1 MIQNLPP
8 KRYNKL
14 ILSITMVLL
23 CLLSLV
29 SLLGFWGLKP
39 LLKKRIQSA
48 VLESTNGLY
57 SIDFKS
63 LKYDILSGSAEVS
76 SVVWQSDSTLF
87 DDLKRANQMPDN
99 VYEAKVNKI
108 ELTGLRPWTIIFSKK
123 LHLNSIVIYSPIID
137 VLHQK
142 QSYNS
147 LKTAK
152 SPYQIISKFVKSF
165 EVEKVSFDN
174 ITFNFTNLANPQK
187 PQHSKVENLDL
198 VVSNFL
204 IDSASHIDKKRF
216 YYTKECIFK
225 LKSVKVT
232 SKDSLNLFSINS
244 LVFSTRTR
252 TLSMADLRYQP
263 RYQPII
269 YGNKSEGEDRILVH
283 CKNLALRG
291 ISLQKLFF
299 EKKLYAHSLQINSG
313 MINVFT
319 DTRIFNT
326 PPKSNFRPFPPKAFK
341 DLAFKMCIDTVNLR
355 KFSITYSEYN
365 PETKMVGNVKF
376 RRVFGSILNCTN
388 DTLPLSQ
395 KPICV
400 LSVKAKLMNQADMF
414 LNFSFDLNAKN
425 EDFTCQGGVIN
436 MQAKAVNQVLKSLVM
451 AEIKEGFVEKFSFN
465 MKGNKFGL
473 RGSSTMIYNGLEVDI
488 YKQLNKAGIFKK
500 RKFLSF
506 IANQFVIKN
515 SNPIPKKPIRVA
527 KINYMRVPSKAFFY
541 TIWKGLVDG
550 IYGSVI

>member
-1 MIQNLPP
+1 MIQNLPKIQP
-8 KRYNKL
+8 KRLYVNIFFVFLGLVVLAL
-14 ILSITMVLL
+14 IFGI
-23 CLLSLV
+23 
-29 SLLGFWGLKP
+29 WGLKP
-39 LLKKRIQSA
+39 LLTKRIQST

-57 SIDFKS
+57 TIDFKS
-63 LKYDILSGSAEVS
+63 LNYDILSGSAEVS
-76 SVVWQSDSTLF
+76 DVVWQSDSTRF

-108 ELTGLRPWTIIFSKK
+108 ELAGLRPWTIIFSKK
-123 LHLNSIVIYSPIID
+123 LHLNSIVINSPIID
-137 VLHQK
+137 ILHQK
-142 QSYNS
+142 QPYNS

-165 EVEKVSFDN
+165 EVEKITFNN
-174 ITFNFTNLANPQK
+174 ITFNFTNLSNPQK

-198 VVSNFL
+198 IVSDFL
-204 IDSASHIDKKRF
+204 IDSTASSDRKRF
-216 YYTKECIFK
+216 FYTKECIFK
-225 LKSVKVT
+225 LKKVEVS

-269 YGNKSEGEDRILVH
+269 YGNKSDGDDRILVL
-283 CKNLALRG
+283 CKNLELRE

-341 DLAFKMCIDTVNLR
+341 DLAFKMCIDTVNLK

-376 RRVFGSILNCTN
+376 RKIFGSILNCTN
-388 DTLPLSQ
+388 DTLPLALN
-395 KPICV
+395 PISV

-414 LNFSFDLNAKN
+414 LKFNFDLNAKN
-425 EDFTCQGGVIN
+425 EDFTCQGGVVN
-436 MQAKAVNQVLKSLVM
+436 MQAKVVNQVLKSLEM
-451 AEIKEGFVEKFSFN
+451 AEIKEGFVQKFSFN
-465 MKGNKFGL
+465 MKGNQFGL
-473 RGSSTMIYNGLEVDI
+473 KGTSTMFYSNLEVNI
-488 YKQLNKAGIFKK
+488 YKQSKETGTFKK
-500 RKFLSF
+500 RKLLTF
-506 IANQFVIKN
+506 IANQFMINN
-515 SNPIPKKPIRVA
+515 SNPIPKKPVRIA
-527 KINYMRVPSKAFFY
+527 KINYKREPSKAFFY